1 VKLHHSH
8 MTCRCVACGES
19 IERGDL
25 IGTLMYEGTLT
36 TQPACLACAVLPE
49 VVEVPVWTLGHVS

>member
-36 TQPACLACAVLPE
+36 TQPACLACAVLP
-49 VVEVPVWTLGHVS
+49 